1 VISADASVPDNP
13 SSADQSKSAMNANH
27 SDEKCDTVTL
37 DRSVPAPDPGTPDPG
52 TPDPGTPDPVTPVPG
67 TPNPVAPV
75 PGATPGAGLQIGS
88 LNILVPKRVTLGRVR
103 QLVVAA
109 NASQAGRLTLSLTR
123 AEKVYSRLSVGLSA
137 GKTKQRLRL
146 PRRMAA
152 GIYTVKIAFKASG
165 AGWAATGTTKVSAR
179 R

>member
-1 VISADASVPDNP
+1 
-13 SSADQSKSAMNANH
+13 
-27 SDEKCDTVTL
+27 
-37 DRSVPAPDPGTPDPG
+37 
-52 TPDPGTPDPVTPVPG
+52 
-67 TPNPVAPV
+67 
-75 PGATPGAGLQIGS
+75 
-88 LNILVPKRVTLGRVR
+88 VR

-123 AEKVYSRLSVGLSA
+123 GRKVYSRLSVGVSA

-146 PRRMAA
+146 PRRLKA
-152 GIYTVKIAFKASG
+152 GTYTVKIVYKPSG